1 MMKRLFDLMIG
12 GGALIVAAPIVLIVA
27 LLLILRRDGPVLFR
41 QTRVGCH
48 GEPFTLYKFRT
59 MRAASGNIEKQI
71 TVGAD
76 ARITPMGDVLRKTKL
91 DELPQL
97 WNVVCGEMS
106 LVGPRPETP
115 EFVAN
120 YPPQLRDIVLSV
132 RPGITDLASIKYRN
146 ESDLLAAAPDP
157 IAYYEEV
164 ILPDKL
170 LIAAAYVQKRSI
182 LGDVGIIAQTLL
194 VVIRPHTAPGTA
206 PVPLHDECLK

>member
-1 MMKRLFDLMIG
+1 MMKRLFDLMVG
-12 GGALIVAAPIVLIVA
+12 GGALIVATPVMLIVA
-27 LLLILRRDGPVLFR
+27 LLLLLRRDGPVLFR
-41 QTRVGCH
+41 QTRVGYH

-59 MRAASGNIEKQI
+59 MRAAPGNTGKQI

-91 DELPQL
+91 DEIPQL

-170 LIAAAYVQKRSI
+170 RIAAAYVQKRSI

-194 VVIRPHTAPGTA
+194 VVIRPHTASGTA
-206 PVPLHDECLK
+206 PVPLDNERVK

>member
-1 MMKRLFDLMIG
+1 MMKRLFDLMVG
-12 GGALIVAAPIVLIVA
+12 GGALIVATPVMLIVA
-27 LLLILRRDGPVLFR
+27 LLLLLRRDGPVLFR

-48 GEPFTLYKFRT
+48 GAPFTLYKFRT
-59 MRAASGNIEKQI
+59 MRAASGNSGKQI

-76 ARITPMGDVLRKTKL
+76 VRITPMGDVLRKTKL

-170 LIAAAYVQKRSI
+170 RIAAAYVQKRSI

-194 VVIRPHTAPGTA
+194 VVVRPQTASGTA
-206 PVPLHDECLK
+206 PVPLDNECVK

>member
-1 MMKRLFDLMIG
+1 MIKRLFDLLVG
-12 GGALIVAAPIVLIVA
+12 GGVLIVAAPILLIVV
-27 LLLILRRDGPVLFR
+27 LLLLLRRDGPVLFR
-41 QTRVGCH
+41 QTRVGRH

-59 MRAASGNIEKQI
+59 MRPASGDTGKQI

-76 ARITPMGDVLRKTKL
+76 SRITPIGGVLRKTKL

-170 LIAAAYVQKRSI
+170 RIAAAYVKKRSI
-182 LGDVGIIAQTLL
+182 LGDVGIIAQTLV
-194 VVIRPHTAPGTA
+194 VVIRPHTASGTA
-206 PVPLHDECLK
+206 PVPLNNECVK

>member
-1 MMKRLFDLMIG
+1 MMKRLFDLVIG
-12 GGALIVAAPIVLIVA
+12 GGALIVATPIVLIVA
-27 LLLILRRDGPVLFR
+27 LLLLLKRDGPVLFR
-41 QTRVGCH
+41 QTRVGHH

-59 MRAASGNIEKQI
+59 MRAASGKIEKQI

-76 ARITPMGDVLRKTKL
+76 ARITPIGEFLRKTKL

-97 WNVVCGEMS
+97 WNVVSGEMS

-120 YPPQLRDIVLSV
+120 YPPQLRDVVLSV

-170 LIAAAYVQKRSI
+170 RMAAAYVQKRSI
-182 LGDVGIIAQTLL
+182 LGDVRIIAQTLL
-194 VVIRPHTAPGTA
+194 VVLRPHTAPGTA
-206 PVPLHDECLK
+206 PVPAHDRCLK

>member
-1 MMKRLFDLMIG
+1 MMKRLFDLVVG
-12 GGALIVAAPIVLIVA
+12 GGVLVLAAPILLIVA
-27 LLLILRRDGPVLFR
+27 LLLLSRRDGPVLFR
-41 QTRVGCH
+41 QTRVGHH
-48 GEPFTLYKFRT
+48 GDPFTLYKFRT
-59 MRAASGNIEKQI
+59 MRPASGNTEKQI

-76 ARITPMGDVLRKTKL
+76 SRITPIGGVLRKTKL

-170 LIAAAYVQKRSI
+170 RIAAAYVKKRSI

-194 VVIRPHTAPGTA
+194 VVIRPHTASGMA
-206 PVPLHDECLK
+206 PAPLNKEYVK

>member
-1 MMKRLFDLMIG
+1 MMKRLFDLLVG
-12 GGALIVAAPIVLIVA
+12 GGVLIVAAPILLIVV
-27 LLLILRRDGPVLFR
+27 LLLLLRRDGPVLFR
-41 QTRVGCH
+41 QTRVGRH

-59 MRAASGNIEKQI
+59 MRPASGDTGKQI

-76 ARITPMGDVLRKTKL
+76 SRITPIGGVLRMTKL

-170 LIAAAYVQKRSI
+170 RIAAAYVKKRSI
-182 LGDVGIIAQTLL
+182 LGDVGIIAQTLV
-194 VVIRPHTAPGTA
+194 VVIRPHTASGTA
-206 PVPLHDECLK
+206 PVPLNNECVK